1 MELPDYHWTY
11 TLGSTLFFLFDL
23 LLRAGLSLRVI
34 MSKKNYGVSYAWLIV
49 ILLIPLLGSAFY
61 LLFGENRLS
70 DRRVKK
76 MKGARKHYQHW
87 LKHLKKQ
94 TPVDWTTMEPELEYL
109 HTHALNLVGI
119 PAMPGNHLELLT
131 EPDNILASIAT
142 DIENSQSTCHLQFYI
157 WQQGG
162 NVDKIEAALIAAA
175 KRGVTCRVLL
185 DALGSHG
192 FFKSPSATRMR
203 AAGIKIQASL
213 PAGIIKAFFY
223 RIDIR
228 NHRKIV
234 VIDGKIA
241 YTGSQ
246 NMVDPN
252 FFKQTAGVGN
262 WVDTMARI
270 QGPIVETLA
279 GTFANDW
286 YLEADID
293 TYQLFDDTN
302 NRKNIRTVGDIHP
315 CEQVGDSAIQ
325 LLPSGP
331 GFSQDAIHSFL
342 LDAIYTARYELTL
355 TTPYFIPDES
365 LLLALKAA
373 ALRGVKVTLII
384 PKNNDSKLVRYASR
398 AKYHDLTRA
407 GVKIMLF
414 TGGLLHSKTI
424 TIDNTLS
431 LFGSVN
437 LDMRSFWINFEA
449 TLVIYCPVL
458 TKQLI
463 EIQQQYIDNSE
474 TLDIVHFHQR
484 RLFEKFK
491 ENCALLV
498 SPLL

>member
-11 TLGSTLFFLFDL
+11 TLSSTLFFLFDL
-23 LLRAGLSLRVI
+23 LLRASLSLRVI

-49 ILLIPLLGSAFY
+49 ILLVPLFGSAFY

-76 MKGARKHYQHW
+76 MNGARKHYQHW
-87 LKHLKKQ
+87 LKHLRKQ
-94 TPVDWTTMEPELEYL
+94 NPVDWATIDPDLEYL
-109 HTHALNLVGI
+109 NTHALNLVGI
-119 PAMPGNHLELLT
+119 PAMSGNQLDLLT
-131 EPDNILASIAT
+131 DPDDILESIAT
-142 DIENSQSTCHLQFYI
+142 DIKNSRSTCHLQFYI
-157 WQQGG
+157 WQEGG
-162 NVDKIEAALIAAA
+162 NVDKIEEALIDAAG
-175 KRGVTCRVLL
+175 RGVTCRVLL
-185 DALGSHG
+185 DDLGSHR
-192 FFKSPSATRMR
+192 FFKSNSATKMR

-213 PAGIIKAFFY
+213 PTSIIKAFFH

-246 NMVDPN
+246 NMVDPK

-279 GTFANDW
+279 GTFASDW

-293 TYQLFDDTN
+293 TFQLCDDPSN
-302 NRKNIRTVGDIHP
+302 NKHIRRTGDIYP
-315 CEQVGDSAIQ
+315 CEKVGDSAIQ
-325 LLPSGP
+325 LVPSGP
-331 GFSQDAIHSFL
+331 GFTQEAIHSL
-342 LDAIYTARYELTL
+342 LLSAIYTAKHELIL

-373 ALRGVKVTLII
+373 ALRGVNVTLII
-384 PKNNDSKLVRYASR
+384 PKHNDSKLVRYASR

-414 TGGLLHSKTI
+414 NGGLLHSKTI

-458 TKQLI
+458 TKQLM

-474 TLDIVHFHQR
+474 RLDIVHFHQR